1 MSWVLFVSSMSV
13 SRRCSSER
21 WCVLGRARAARAALA
36 ASGCCRNSL
45 SSESSLIGA
54 SRRGRANASERS
66 VRCSEAL
73 AAMGGALVSAD
84 LRTTLLELARARGN
98 PLLAFRRFFW
108 DTPHGVVVAASAAG
122 LRGPWDSHFYASFSL
137 FWEEQKKF

>member
-45 SSESSLIGA
+45 SSESSLIGT
-54 SRRGRANASERS
+54 SRRARRGCDARRAC
-66 VRCSEAL
+66 VRATQ
-73 AAMGGALVSAD
+73 GALPAIRGARVCG
-84 LRTTLLELARARGN
+84 LRSLNSSARAGTSA
-98 PLLAFRRFFW
+98 LFVQAAFFGTRL
-108 DTPHGVVVAASAAG
+108 V
-122 LRGPWDSHFYASFSL
+122 
-137 FWEEQKKF
+137 EES